1 MDGAK
6 KALTIKTSV
15 LVIPG
20 IEVSTLQGH
29 LLVLGVT
36 EIIPAGL
43 DVRETVRIARRMGAL
58 VILPHPYHMWRHGV
72 ARRIRVAMTI
82 VDAVEAFNSRYIV
95 GSANRKAGRI
105 AERLEKPC
113 VGGSDAHNVRFVGY
127 GRTFVEAEPDMQ
139 AIFTAIRDGAGFLR
153 REKDAPAHV
162 YPPVAEQHMEKNQ
175 TADPAVPRPV
185 RLAFRVS
192 YLGTRFYGSQ
202 QQESSRTVEGEFI
215 AACQRLDLFSDW
227 RTAGFCSA
235 GQDRSRGAC
244 LRAGCCFLHVVPGP
258 CTECHQPAASRS
270 ISGARPQ
277 LLSMRPSTPG
287 TMPGR
292 ARTGY
297 YYAEPPKDPQA
308 MGTAAQEFLGEHNF
322 SNLARVGD
330 KNPWRKI
337 LDIRIGTEGRF
348 VYLEVKAESFLWH
361 QVRCMAAALFSVGI
375 GEQDADGIRLLL
387 NEATSRPI
395 QPAPAEGLVLWD
407 TDCGCAWVPI
417 EKSDR
422 SGTYCADSGAITRS

>member
-1 MDGAK
+1 
-6 KALTIKTSV
+6 
-15 LVIPG
+15 
-20 IEVSTLQGH
+20 
-29 LLVLGVT
+29 
-36 EIIPAGL
+36 
-43 DVRETVRIARRMGAL
+43 
-58 VILPHPYHMWRHGV
+58 
-72 ARRIRVAMTI
+72 
-82 VDAVEAFNSRYIV
+82 
-95 GSANRKAGRI
+95 
-105 AERLEKPC
+105 
-113 VGGSDAHNVRFVGY
+113 
-127 GRTFVEAEPDMQ
+127 
-139 AIFTAIRDGAGFLR
+139 
-153 REKDAPAHV
+153 
-162 YPPVAEQHMEKNQ
+162 MEKTQ

-235 GQDRSRGAC
+235 GRTDLGVHACGQVVAFSTSYPDRARSAINQQLPLDLWCTAAAVVNETFHPRYDARSRTY
-244 LRAGCCFLHVVPGP
+244 R
-258 CTECHQPAASRS
+258 
-270 ISGARPQ
+270 
-277 LLSMRPSTPG
+277 
-287 TMPGR
+287 
-292 ARTGY
+292 Y
-297 YYAEPPKDPQA
+297 YYSEPPKDPQA

-422 SGTYCADSGAITRS
+422 SGTYCAELRRHHALMEQVCRVLRPEPGNTETGSGSEEESR